1 MGDTVGVKTKMME
14 SPWEDGLLERKLE
27 SDQKDFLKTFVA
39 FANSVRP
46 GHTAVVLIGERDD
59 GSVQGVSD
67 PDEMQKKVRRECERI
82 YPSILWRSSVYGH
95 DGKHCVRVEIEYSG
109 ETPHFGEAAWIR
121 RGSETVK
128 ASDEIFQRLIE
139 FRSGMV
145 RELSRWLGKEIIV
158 GADPGTAPRGI
169 ISAFDL
175 PRWQGFMPATLHAV
189 NAHWA
194 TFELPESKA
203 RRSEPIEKLM
213 LSWADEKNCLLVLVK
228 P

>member
-1 MGDTVGVKTKMME
+1 MME
-14 SPWEDGLLERKLE
+14 SPWEDALLERKLE

-46 GHTAVVLIGERDD
+46 GHTAVVLIGERND

-82 YPSILWRSSVYGH
+82 YPSIVWRSRVYEH
-95 DGKHCVRVEIEYSG
+95 DGKYCVRVEIEYSG

-128 ASDEIFQRLIE
+128 ASEEIFQGLVE
-139 FRSGMV
+139 LRSGMV
-145 RELSRWLGKEIIV
+145 RELSQWLGKQIMV
-158 GADPGTAPRGI
+158 GADPGTAPGFI
-169 ISAFDL
+169 NIHSL
-175 PRWQGFMPATLHAV
+175 PRWAGFMPATLHSV

-194 TFELPESKA
+194 TFELAESKA

-228 P
+228 S